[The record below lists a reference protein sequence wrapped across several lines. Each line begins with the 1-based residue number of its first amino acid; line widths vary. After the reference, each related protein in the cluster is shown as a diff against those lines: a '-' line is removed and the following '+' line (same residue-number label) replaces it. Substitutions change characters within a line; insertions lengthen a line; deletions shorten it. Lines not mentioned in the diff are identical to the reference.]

1 MTAFTLVLLSSHSFQ
16 AMGAARRDPRR
27 GEIPVRSAS
36 CGSVVRPAWGSSVE
50 YRFAKTQVKIQNN
63 GSRCYTSAAALSGGN
78 MENEKST
85 LIVLMVEPGKTP
97 YQATIGADLKSLQ
110 QVVGGY
116 IESIAPY
123 DDPVAIVCNEEGKL
137 EQLPFNRGLRD
148 ESGNLYDYIAG
159 NFMIVG
165 LGEENF
171 TSLQPEYIEKYSQL
185 FAQPEILNITNGK
198 FEVLPDTSIEQQEP
212 EEPNMSM

>member
-1 MTAFTLVLLSSHSFQ
+1 M
-16 AMGAARRDPRR
+16 
-27 GEIPVRSAS
+27 
-36 CGSVVRPAWGSSVE
+36 
-50 YRFAKTQVKIQNN
+50 K
-63 GSRCYTSAAALSGGN
+63 YTSAAAFYVGVN

-85 LIVLMVEPGKTP
+85 LTVLMVEPSKAP

-110 QVVGGY
+110 KIVGGY
-116 IESIAPY
+116 IESISPY
-123 DDPVAIVCNEEGKL
+123 DDPVAIICNEEGKL

-148 ESGNLYDYIAG
+148 EFGNLYDYIAG

-171 TSLQPEYIEKYSQL
+171 ESLPPEYVEKYSRL

-198 FEVLPDTSIEQQEP
+198 FEVLPDTSSKLHES